1 MRVAVLDSKMGCA
14 SHRID
19 LIRTI
24 AILMVIILHAAIETD
39 PIVAQMTQASVWH
52 WWTENIYNSLAR
64 PCIPLFV
71 MLSGSLLLQPSKIE
85 PLGEFFRKRFNRI
98 GLPFLFWGTAY
109 FAWRFLVNHE
119 ALSSSSIL
127 QGILTGPYYHF
138 WFLYALVGLYLIT
151 PILRVIVAYADR
163 KTLGYFIL
171 LWFLGV
177 AIVPLLSL
185 SGTYSL
191 DGNVFVILG
200 WIGYYLLGVYLLP
213 ETPRTSNLYVV
224 LILGLTWTV
233 VGTYIMTAY
242 FGGARSYFFYD
253 YLSVNVI
260 LTSVALFLLLRTA
273 PLIQFGTHFRW
284 ASQLLRQIS
293 QNTLPIYLFHV
304 MILESLQKGYFG
316 FKISVTTLN
325 PAIEIPL
332 VAVLAL
338 FISLGGI
345 NLLGRIPFLKK
356 VIGSVFSAS

>member
-213 ETPRTSNLYVV
+213 
-224 LILGLTWTV
+224 
-233 VGTYIMTAY
+233 
-242 FGGARSYFFYD
+242 
-253 YLSVNVI
+253 
-260 LTSVALFLLLRTA
+260 
-273 PLIQFGTHFRW
+273 
-284 ASQLLRQIS
+284 
-293 QNTLPIYLFHV
+293 
-304 MILESLQKGYFG
+304 
-316 FKISVTTLN
+316 
-325 PAIEIPL
+325 
-332 VAVLAL
+332 
-338 FISLGGI
+338 
-345 NLLGRIPFLKK
+345 
-356 VIGSVFSAS
+356 